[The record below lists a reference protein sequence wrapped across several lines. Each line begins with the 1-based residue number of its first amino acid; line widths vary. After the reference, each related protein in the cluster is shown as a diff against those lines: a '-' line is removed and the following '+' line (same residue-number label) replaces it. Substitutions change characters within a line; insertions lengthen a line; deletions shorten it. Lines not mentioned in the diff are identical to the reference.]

1 MSGIVCAVRGGP
13 GSHPTIQRAINLAEE
28 KSLPVYF
35 LYVINLDFLAH
46 TSSGRTKIVKEE
58 MQKLGEFILLR
69 ARKQAEARGVQV
81 EGVTREGKVRQEI
94 IKLCKERQADYA
106 VLGHQ
111 SSDAE
116 KNVFSQQQ
124 YRQFIKQIEKGSQAQ
139 VIVTEEDS
147 E

>member
-69 ARKQAEARGVQV
+69 ARKEAEARGVQV
-81 EGVTREGKVRQEI
+81 EDITREGKVRQEI

-124 YRQFIKQIEKGSQAQ
+124 FRQFISQIEKESQAR
-139 VIVTEEDS
+139 VIVTEEKA

>member
-13 GSHPTIQRAINLAEE
+13 GSHPTITRALDLAEE
-28 KSLPVYF
+28 KGLAVYF
-35 LYVINLDFLAH
+35 LYVVNLDFLAH
-46 TSSGRTKIVKEE
+46 TSSGRTKTVKEE

-69 ARKQAEARGVQV
+69 ARKQAEERGIQG
-81 EGVTREGKVRQEI
+81 EGVTREGKVREEI

-111 SSDAE
+111 SSDTE
-116 KNVFSQQQ
+116 NNVFSEQQF
-124 YRQFIKQIEKGSQAQ
+124 RQFIQQIQKESPAQ
-139 VIVTEEDS
+139 VIVTEEKS

>member
-13 GSHPTIQRAINLAEE
+13 GSHPTIERALDLAEE

-46 TSSGRTKIVKEE
+46 TSSGRTKTVKEE

-69 ARKQAEARGVQV
+69 ARKQAEKRNIQA

-111 SSDAE
+111 SNDE
-116 KNVFSQQQ
+116 ERNIFSEQQF
-124 YRQFIKQIEKGSQAQ
+124 RQFIQQIENESQAE
-139 VIVTEEDS
+139 VVVTEENS

>member
-69 ARKQAEARGVQV
+69 ARKEAEARGVQV
-81 EGVTREGKVRQEI
+81 EDITREGKVRQEI

-124 YRQFIKQIEKGSQAQ
+124 FRQFISQIEKESQAQ
-139 VIVTEEDS
+139 VIVTEEKA

>member
-13 GSHPTIQRAINLAEE
+13 GSHPTIQRAIDLAEE

-69 ARKQAEARGVQV
+69 ARKEAEARGVQV
-81 EGVTREGKVRQEI
+81 EDITREGKVRQEI

-124 YRQFIKQIEKGSQAQ
+124 FRQFISQIEKESQAQ
-139 VIVTEEDS
+139 VIVTEEKA

>member
-13 GSHPTIQRAINLAEE
+13 GSHPTIERALDLAEE

-46 TSSGRTKIVKEE
+46 TSSGRTKTVKEE

-69 ARKQAEARGVQV
+69 ARKQAEKRNIEA
-81 EGVTREGKVRQEI
+81 EGVTREGKVREEI
-94 IKLCKERQADYA
+94 IRLCKERQADYA

-111 SSDAE
+111 SSDE
-116 KNVFSQQQ
+116 ERNIFSEQQFSQ
-124 YRQFIKQIEKGSQAQ
+124 FIQQIEKESQAE
-139 VIVTEEDS
+139 VIVTEEKS

>member
-69 ARKQAEARGVQV
+69 ARKEAEARGVQV
-81 EGVTREGKVRQEI
+81 EDITREGKVRQEI

-111 SSDAE
+111 SSDSE

-124 YRQFIKQIEKGSQAQ
+124 FRQFISQIEKESQAQ
-139 VIVTEEDS
+139 VIVTEEKA

>member
-13 GSHPTIQRAINLAEE
+13 GSHPTIERAINLAEE
-28 KSLPVYF
+28 KSLSVYF

-81 EGVTREGKVRQEI
+81 EDITREGKVRQEI
-94 IKLCKERQADYA
+94 IKLCKERQADY
-106 VLGHQ
+106 VILGHQ

-124 YRQFIKQIEKGSQAQ
+124 FRQFIKQIEKESQAQ

>member
-69 ARKQAEARGVQV
+69 ARKEAEARGVQV
-81 EGVTREGKVRQEI
+81 EDITREGKV
-94 IKLCKERQADYA
+94 RQADYA

-124 YRQFIKQIEKGSQAQ
+124 FRQFISQIEKESQAQ
-139 VIVTEEDS
+139 VIVTEEKA

>member
-69 ARKQAEARGVQV
+69 ARKEAEARGVQV
-81 EGVTREGKVRQEI
+81 EDITREGKVRQEI
-94 IKLCKERQADYA
+94 IKLCKEREADYA

-124 YRQFIKQIEKGSQAQ
+124 FRQFISQIEKESQAQ

-147 E
+147 G

>member
-69 ARKQAEARGVQV
+69 ARKEAEARGVQV
-81 EGVTREGKVRQEI
+81 EDITREGKVRQEI

-111 SSDAE
+111 SSDSE

-124 YRQFIKQIEKGSQAQ
+124 FRQFISQIEKESQAR
-139 VIVTEEDS
+139 VIVTEEKA